1 MKKLKLKRKINK
13 RKTFIILV
21 NILLIIFGLLYP
33 SLVDKNTI
41 STKLTTYIES
51 IINSKYSIES
61 LIKTNMINNI
71 SEVLML
77 SIMTIPLITFPLS
90 IIFYLTKSFSLGV
103 SISSMIY
110 IYKIKGIL
118 YSIIITIPAIIN
130 LVLLSILIYYSIT
143 YFIIAIKYRNKFSRK
158 KLLREYIK
166 IFIIILM
173 LNIILSFIDSYMS
186 YYIFKFLK

>member
-21 NILLIIFGLLYP
+21 NILLLIFGLLYP

-51 IINSKYSIES
+51 IINSKYTIDS

-110 IYKIKGIL
+110 IYKLKGIL

>member
-21 NILLIIFGLLYP
+21 NILLLIFGLLYP

-51 IINSKYSIES
+51 IINSKYTIDS
-61 LIKTNMINNI
+61 LIKTNIINNI

-110 IYKIKGIL
+110 IYKLKGIL